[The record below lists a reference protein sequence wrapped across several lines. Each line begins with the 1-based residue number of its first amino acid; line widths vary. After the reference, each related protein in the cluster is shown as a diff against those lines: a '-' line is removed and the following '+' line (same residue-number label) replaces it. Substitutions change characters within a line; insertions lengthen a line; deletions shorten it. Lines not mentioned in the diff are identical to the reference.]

1 MLNGLK
7 VIRSVHSRRGPS
19 QSTRVPDLSTPI
31 RDALAPFGLSDREL
45 QVALALMLHL
55 TVSETADRFDLSR
68 SAVGTYRRR
77 LFDKLGVDGECDARV
92 LLESTVGDIDLIPD
106 EAEAACPRLSG
117 KASLGSVC
125 VGISLASIAMHAA
138 LLVYEKDSTLF
149 LLKGQEIDLAAA
161 LLLVGFLLVP
171 ASKCARKKVTA
182 MEYEAVGAACG
193 LLFIIESMRLF
204 SLADGTLS
212 WSAVR
217 YGLSALVWAVTLIG
231 FIGLV
236 FVNVSPT
243 DKSFSLS
250 IAGISGVLALFGYLA
265 SWHLGMSLRML
276 VTVLS
281 VIAVFST
288 ILRLRCLPFILK
300 GGRGRKFNRRWDLWY
315 AGALAGASACFAFT
329 LVGALRTIPLKAP
342 IGMFGIPFAFFSLLI
357 GFARVLHWMEE
368 KLTLASNALLFLTF
382 STLMIGAGCGIAATR
397 IHAIEGLQGPILA
410 IGVVCATLAW
420 MEARRIVHGRSAFMS
435 LDRPEA
441 VALSLRPRN
450 IELTRT
456 EKLVLAAVADGLDA
470 SQIAEQLVVS
480 KSTVNS
486 HLHHA
491 FKKCRV
497 NSLEELRSLL
507 ESADDLCCG
516 ERTIPFLQ
524 KPHFLQSMCSTTA
537 KMRWSEMGSIRS
549 KIW

>member
-7 VIRSVHSRRGPS
+7 PTRCARPRWDVS
-19 QSTRVPDLSTPI
+19 QSTRVPNLSTPI
-31 RDALAPFGLSDREL
+31 RDALAPFGLSDREA
-45 QVALALMLHL
+45 QVALALMLRL

-77 LFDKLGVDGECDARV
+77 LFDKLGVRGECDARA
-92 LLESTVGDIDLIPD
+92 LLESTVGDLDLIPD
-106 EAEAACPRLSG
+106 EAEAACPRLNG

-125 VGISLASIAMHAA
+125 AGISLGSIAMHAA
-138 LLVYEKDSTLF
+138 MLVQEKDSTLF
-149 LLKGQEIDLAAA
+149 LLKGREIDLAVT
-161 LLLVGFLLVP
+161 LVLVGFLLVP
-171 ASKCARKKVTA
+171 AFKYARKKVTA
-182 MEYEAVGAACG
+182 MEYEAAGAVCG

-212 WSAVR
+212 WNAVR
-217 YGLSALVWAVTLIG
+217 YGLGAIVWTITLIG
-231 FIGLV
+231 FVGLV
-236 FVNVSPT
+236 FVNVSPP
-243 DKSFSLS
+243 DKSFSLP
-250 IAGISGVLALFGYLA
+250 IAGISGTLALSGYVML
-265 SWHLGMSLRML
+265 WRVGMNLQML
-276 VTVLS
+276 VTALS

-315 AGALAGASACFAFT
+315 AGALAAASACFAFA
-329 LVGALRTIPLKAP
+329 LVGMLHTIPLRTP
-342 IGMFGIPFAFFSLLI
+342 IGLFGLSCAFFALLI
-357 GFARVLHWMEE
+357 GVLRLLHWLEA
-368 KLTLASNALLFLTF
+368 KLALASNALLFLTF

-397 IHAIEGLQGPILA
+397 IYAIEGLQGSALA
-410 IGVVCATLAW
+410 AGAVCVTLAW
-420 MEARRIVHGRSAFMS
+420 MEARRIVRGRSAFMS

-450 IELTRT
+450 IELTCT

-491 FKKCRV
+491 FKKCGV

-516 ERTIPFLQ
+516 ERTISLF
-524 KPHFLQSMCSTTA
+524 
-537 KMRWSEMGSIRS
+537 R
-549 KIW
+549 